1 MFFHFLTKNGKPIII
16 FCSLVDHVFYS
27 FFAPCLALRSFSPTY
42 PRKILIGWPESWI
55 IRDFSHTSDIH
66 VLQMCFVDGRLCPML
81 QTGALKK
88 RVHKHKMRIGNFK
101 FLILSNGSM
110 LWAKNDLFTLWSLGI
125 TSIMFWKCWLWKWIT
140 KRSAENKNQRGAHF
154 FHGKS
159 IFRAQNDHHPQKMV

>member
-1 MFFHFLTKNGKPIII
+1 MYIYIYICIYG
-16 FCSLVDHVFYS
+16 HVFFS
-27 FFAPCLALRSFSPTY
+27 APVCSIGIRP
-42 PRKILIGWPESWI
+42 KISKSIFHMADWLKT
-55 IRDFSHTSDIH
+55 SHTH
-66 VLQMCFVDGRLCPML
+66 FN
-81 QTGALKK
+81 
-88 RVHKHKMRIGNFK
+88 KHKMRIGNFK

-159 IFRAQNDHHPQKMV
+159 IFRAQNDHRFFVMQKTALFFIK